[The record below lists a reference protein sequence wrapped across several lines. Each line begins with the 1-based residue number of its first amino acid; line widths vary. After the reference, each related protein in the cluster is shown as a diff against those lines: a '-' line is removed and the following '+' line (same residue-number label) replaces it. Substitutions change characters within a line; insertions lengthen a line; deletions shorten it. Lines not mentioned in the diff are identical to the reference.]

1 MKNVN
6 INKVCFFILTMSLAF
21 VLGCAPDKNFNTPD
35 NLCNSDIVAT
45 ISLEDLKNIYVDG
58 VIEIQEDLVL
68 EVIVI
73 SSDKEGN
80 FFSVLHCQDKTIN
93 PTGGI
98 QLEVDLQNLH
108 LQYPVGAKVFIK
120 LKGLYLGKSKET
132 YKIGGLFTSF
142 GNLSV
147 GRLPAISLKE
157 HVFLS
162 CEEQQKLKP
171 TVVEISQL
179 SDQHINTL
187 VTFNNVEFLEEE
199 LELPFADEKEETE
212 RTLQNCDED
221 ILKLVSSGYSNFYDS
236 ILPDLNGTIT
246 GVLSKSSKEYQLTI
260 RSLDDLNF
268 NKERC
273 VEEITEFTSDA
284 IFISELADPNNTSL
298 GRYVELYNAS
308 DSKLSLNKWALQRYT
323 NGNIEVSSEIDLS
336 DLEIEPQSTIVI
348 TPTVDDFN
356 SIYGFLPDLEVG
368 NNSPADSNGDDNLV
382 LVDPFGKII
391 DVFGVVGEDG
401 SGTNH
406 EFEDGRA
413 VRKSEVQNGNPVYDF
428 SEWIIT
434 NDSGESGTINNP
446 GIAPESYTPGAHN

>member
-1 MKNVN
+1 MLNLVYN
-6 INKVCFFILTMSLAF
+6 
-21 VLGCAPDKNFNTPD
+21 LGCAPDKNFETPD
-35 NLCNSDIVAT
+35 NLCNADLVAT

-68 EVIVI
+68 EAIVI

-80 FFSVLHCQDKTIN
+80 FFSVLHCQDKPIN
-93 PTGGI
+93 PSGGI

-108 LQYPVGAKVFIK
+108 LQYPVGSKVFIK
-120 LKGLYLGKSKET
+120 LKGLYLGKSKDT

-147 GRLPAISLKE
+147 GRLPALSLKE

-162 CEEQQKLKP
+162 CEEQQELEP
-171 TVVEISQL
+171 TVIEIPQI
-179 SDQHINTL
+179 SDQLINTL
-187 VTFNNVEFLEEE
+187 VRFNDVEFLEEE
-199 LELPFADEKEETE
+199 LQLTFAEEKEETG
-212 RTLQNCDED
+212 RTLQSCDED
-221 ILKLVSSGYSNFYDS
+221 ILKLVNSGYSNFYDS
-236 ILPDLNGTIT
+236 ILPNLNGTIT
-246 GVLSKSSKEYQLTI
+246 GVLSKSSKDYQLII

-298 GRYVELYNAS
+298 GRFVELYNAS
-308 DSKLSLNKWALQRYT
+308 DSTLVLNKWTLQRYT
-323 NGNIEVSSEIDLS
+323 NGNIEVSSEVNLS
-336 DLEIEPQSTIVI
+336 GLEVAPQSTIVI
-348 TPTVDDFN
+348 APSADNFN
-356 SIYGFLPDLEVG
+356 SIYGFLPNLEVG
-368 NNSPADSNGDDNLV
+368 INSPADSNGDDNLI

-434 NDSGESGTINNP
+434 NDSGEDGTINNP
-446 GIAPESYTPGAHN
+446 GVAPESYTPGVHN